1 MNAPWV
7 APVLP
12 HHMSR
17 GFGAKVGRPK
27 LDSRFILDVNV
38 MDGTTMAPSTSFT
51 KIWRMRNN
59 GSLLWP
65 KGTQLV
71 WIGGDRF
78 SDAISLEIEVSVAIF
93 ENIIVVLIMFMP
105 DIESDVYL
113 KMWVSFS
120 DLPSRS
126 VARSPQM
133 VCLWIRSLTLQLTS
147 LHPHLLVDT
156 VHTGGWHHPPVKS
169 LDNVF
174 GFLSR

>member
-12 HHMSR
+12 HHLPR
-17 GFGAKVGRPK
+17 GFGAKLGRPK

-65 KGTQLV
+65 QGTQLV

-78 SDAISLEIEVSVAIF
+78 SDAVSLDLEVSIAIF

-105 DIESDVYL
+105 GIESDVYL

-156 VHTGGWHHPPVKS
+156 VHTGGWHHLPVKS